1 MEFIQQEI
9 NIHKNKLLN
18 LINNL
23 INTQIV
29 NNEIIINNDIK
40 KETECLNSLLN
51 VKQNILN
58 NPINNNNIN
67 FYPNFVQPNI
77 NMNFPQMNINP
88 MQIMQNNNYSLEN
101 NNSKNNGNNELINI
115 KFKNINGCENMIL
128 CKTNETISDMI
139 NKYIK
144 KASDYNN
151 NDYIF
156 NDKRLEPS
164 SFLTL
169 EEAGFR
175 VGLLFK
181 VTVSQRQYL
190 NGT

>member
-51 VKQNILN
+51 IKQNILN

-88 MQIMQNNNYSLEN
+88 MQIMQNNNYNLQN
-101 NNSKNNGNNELINI
+101 NNFKNNGTINI
-115 KFKNINGCENMIL
+115 QFKNIYGCENMIL

-169 EEAGFR
+169 EEAGFKFGSFF
-175 VGLLFK
+175 V
-181 VTVSQRQYL
+181 VTVSRRQCL

>member
-9 NIHKNKLLN
+9 DIHKNKLLN

-51 VKQNILN
+51 IKQNILN
-58 NPINNNNIN
+58 NPINHNNNIN
-67 FYPNFVQPNI
+67 FYPNFVQPKI

-144 KASDYNN
+144 KQVIIIIIN
-151 NDYIF
+151 IF
-156 NDKRLEPS
+156 LMIKD
-164 SFLTL
+164 
-169 EEAGFR
+169 
-175 VGLLFK
+175 
-181 VTVSQRQYL
+181 
-190 NGT
+190 

>member
-51 VKQNILN
+51 IKQNTLN
-58 NPINNNNIN
+58 NPINHNNIIN
-67 FYPNFVQPNI
+67 LYPNFVQPNI

-88 MQIMQNNNYSLEN
+88 MQIMQNNNYNLEN
-101 NNSKNNGNNELINI
+101 SN
-115 KFKNINGCENMIL
+115 F
-128 CKTNETISDMI
+128 
-139 NKYIK
+139 
-144 KASDYNN
+144 
-151 NDYIF
+151 
-156 NDKRLEPS
+156 
-164 SFLTL
+164 
-169 EEAGFR
+169 
-175 VGLLFK
+175 
-181 VTVSQRQYL
+181 
-190 NGT
+190 